1 MRRPNRRKRPN
12 RPHIS
17 SDISYV
23 KEREDQIARAASF
36 PAHLAIRASGNLASA
51 SASATSSDNPVSPRP
66 DRFGEAVFRPTAP
79 DPQEEKTPHMTFSCQ
94 PRSFQGL
101 FAAL

>member
-66 DRFGEAVFRPTAP
+66 DRFGEAVFRQRRKK
-79 DPQEEKTPHMTFSCQ
+79 PQGEKDRMMTLFSNY
-94 PRSFQGL
+94 
-101 FAAL
+101 